1 MMMKIKKIL
10 AVIPAAGI
18 GHRFGEKKPKQYAQ
32 LNALSVI
39 ENTVNE
45 LLKSKLI
52 DKLIIVIS
60 EGDSYIKNQ
69 NFYKNKTIQLING
82 GSSRAESVNNALN
95 HECANGYDYVLVH
108 DAARP
113 NFSYTIISKLL
124 ENLME
129 SKSSGSFPYIP
140 ISDSLRSKELGTV
153 DKNEYFLA
161 QTPQVCSFHDLKQ
174 SLQLCIS
181 DGVNVPDESFAL
193 EYSGFNVSRIL
204 GSRSNIK
211 ITYKDDLKLLSKF
224 NTRTGTGFD
233 VHRYQEGN
241 GITLGGFKVTC
252 EYSIIAHSD
261 GDVLLHSI
269 ADSILGASALG
280 DIGIFFSD
288 QDINNKGLDSKKII
302 EFCLNKIE
310 SIGMEIYNIDST
322 IICEQPKI
330 NPFRDNILKSLSQI
344 LGIPESKIG
353 LKATTAEKLGI
364 IGKNKAISV
373 QSLVN
378 LKDK

>member
-1 MMMKIKKIL
+1 MMKIKKIL

-69 NFYKNKTIQLING
+69 NFYKNKTIQFING

-140 ISDSLRSKELGTV
+140 ISESLRSKELGTV

-161 QTPQVCSFHDLKQ
+161 QTPQVCRFNDLKQ

-241 GITLGGFKVTC
+241 GITLGGFKVPC

-269 ADSILGASALG
+269 ADSILGASSLG

-288 QDINNKGLDSKKII
+288 QDANNKGLDSKKII

>member
-1 MMMKIKKIL
+1 MKIKKIL

-140 ISDSLRSKELGTV
+140 ISDSLRSNELGTV

-241 GITLGGFKVTC
+241 GITLGGFKVPC

>member
-1 MMMKIKKIL
+1 MKIKKIL

-69 NFYKNKTIQLING
+69 NFYKNKTIQFING

-241 GITLGGFKVTC
+241 GITLGGFKVPC

>member
-1 MMMKIKKIL
+1 MMKIKKIL

-140 ISDSLRSKELGTV
+140 ISESLRSKELGTV

-161 QTPQVCSFHDLKQ
+161 QTPQVCRFHDLKQ

-241 GITLGGFKVTC
+241 GITLGGFKVPC

-269 ADSILGASALG
+269 ADSILGASSLG

-288 QDINNKGLDSKKII
+288 QDVNNKGLDSKKII

>member
-1 MMMKIKKIL
+1 MMKIKKIL

-124 ENLME
+124 ENLMD

-140 ISDSLRSKELGTV
+140 ISESLRSKELGTV

-161 QTPQVCSFHDLKQ
+161 QTPQVCRFHDLKQ

-241 GITLGGFKVTC
+241 GITLGGFKVPC

>member
-1 MMMKIKKIL
+1 MMKIKKIL

-69 NFYKNKTIQLING
+69 NFYNNKTIQFING
-82 GSSRAESVNNALN
+82 GYSRAESVNNALN

-161 QTPQVCSFHDLKQ
+161 QTPQVCRFHDLKQ

-241 GITLGGFKVTC
+241 GITLGGFKVPC

>member
-1 MMMKIKKIL
+1 MMKIKKIL

-32 LNALSVI
+32 FNALSVI

-69 NFYKNKTIQLING
+69 NFYKNKTIQFING

-241 GITLGGFKVTC
+241 GITLGGFKVPC

>member
-1 MMMKIKKIL
+1 MMKIKKIL

-60 EGDSYIKNQ
+60 EGDRYIKNQ

-129 SKSSGSFPYIP
+129 SKSSGSFPHIP

-211 ITYKDDLKLLSKF
+211 INYKDDLKLLSKF

-241 GITLGGFKVTC
+241 GITLGGFKVPC

>member
-1 MMMKIKKIL
+1 MKIKKIL

-140 ISDSLRSKELGTV
+140 ISESLRSKELGTV

-161 QTPQVCSFHDLKQ
+161 QTPQVCRFHDLKQ

-241 GITLGGFKVTC
+241 GITLGGFKVPC

>member
-1 MMMKIKKIL
+1 MKIKKIL

-69 NFYKNKTIQLING
+69 NFYKNKTIQFING
-82 GSSRAESVNNALN
+82 GYSRAESVNNALN

-241 GITLGGFKVTC
+241 GITLGGFKVPC

>member
-1 MMMKIKKIL
+1 MMKIKKIL

-32 LNALSVI
+32 FNALSVI

-69 NFYKNKTIQLING
+69 NFYKNKTIQFING

-129 SKSSGSFPYIP
+129 SKSSGSFPHIP

-241 GITLGGFKVTC
+241 GITLGGFKVPC

>member
-1 MMMKIKKIL
+1 MMKNNRIL

-18 GHRFGEKKPKQYAQ
+18 GHRFGERKPKQYAK
-32 LNALSVI
+32 LNAFSVI

-45 LLKSKLI
+45 LLKSKVI
-52 DKLIIVIS
+52 DRLIIVIS

-69 NFYKNKTIQLING
+69 DFYKNETIQFING
-82 GSSRAESVNNALN
+82 GSTRAESVNNALN
-95 HECANGYDYVLVH
+95 HECADGYDYVLIH

-113 NFSYTIISKLL
+113 NFSYTIINELL
-124 ENLME
+124 KNLME

-140 ISDSLRSKELGTV
+140 ISESLRSKELGTV
-153 DKNEYFLA
+153 NKNEYFLA
-161 QTPQVCSFHDLKQ
+161 QTPQICKFHDLKK

-181 DGVNVPDESFAL
+181 EDVDVPDESFAL
-193 EYSGFNVSRIL
+193 EYGGFDVSRIL
-204 GSRSNIK
+204 GSSSNIK
-211 ITYKDDLKLLSKF
+211 ITYKDDLRLLSKF

-233 VHRYQEGN
+233 VHRYQEGD
-241 GITLGGFKVTC
+241 GITLGGFRVPCK
-252 EYSIIAHSD
+252 YSIIAHSD

-302 EFCLNKIE
+302 ELCLDKIE
-310 SIGMEIYNIDST
+310 SIGMEIHNIDST

-330 NPFRDNILKSLSQI
+330 NPFRNDILKSLSEI

-373 QSLVN
+373 QSIAN

>member
-1 MMMKIKKIL
+1 MKIKKIL

-129 SKSSGSFPYIP
+129 SKSSGSFPHIP

-241 GITLGGFKVTC
+241 GITLGGFKVPC

>member
-1 MMMKIKKIL
+1 MMKIKKIL

-161 QTPQVCSFHDLKQ
+161 QTPQVCRFHDLKQ

-241 GITLGGFKVTC
+241 GITLGGFKVPC

>member
-1 MMMKIKKIL
+1 MMKIKKIL

-69 NFYKNKTIQLING
+69 NFYKNKTIQFING

-129 SKSSGSFPYIP
+129 SKSSGSFPHIP

-241 GITLGGFKVTC
+241 GITLGGFKVPC

>member
-1 MMMKIKKIL
+1 MMKIKKIL

-32 LNALSVI
+32 FNALSVI

-60 EGDSYIKNQ
+60 EGDRYIKNQ

-129 SKSSGSFPYIP
+129 SKSSGSFPHIP

-241 GITLGGFKVTC
+241 GITLGGFKVPC

>member
-1 MMMKIKKIL
+1 MMKIKKIL

-32 LNALSVI
+32 LNTLSVI

-161 QTPQVCSFHDLKQ
+161 QTPQVCRFHDLKQ

-241 GITLGGFKVTC
+241 GITLGGFKVPC

>member
-1 MMMKIKKIL
+1 MMKIKKIL

-241 GITLGGFKVTC
+241 GITLGGFKVPC

>member
-1 MMMKIKKIL
+1 MKIKKIL

-60 EGDSYIKNQ
+60 EGDRYIKNQ

-129 SKSSGSFPYIP
+129 SKSSGSFPHIP

-241 GITLGGFKVTC
+241 GITLGGFKVPC

>member
-1 MMMKIKKIL
+1 MKIKKIL

-140 ISDSLRSKELGTV
+140 ISESLRSKELGTV

-161 QTPQVCSFHDLKQ
+161 QTPQVCRFHDLKQ

-241 GITLGGFKVTC
+241 GITLGGFKVPC

-269 ADSILGASALG
+269 ADSILGASSLG

>member
-1 MMMKIKKIL
+1 MKIKKIL

-241 GITLGGFKVTC
+241 GITLGGFKVPC

>member
-1 MMMKIKKIL
+1 MKIKKIL

-140 ISDSLRSKELGTV
+140 ISDSLRSKESGTV

-241 GITLGGFKVTC
+241 GITLGGFKVPC

>member
-1 MMMKIKKIL
+1 MMKIKKIL

-39 ENTVNE
+39 ENTINE

-161 QTPQVCSFHDLKQ
+161 QTPQVCRFHDLKQ

-241 GITLGGFKVTC
+241 GITLGGFKVPC

>member
-1 MMMKIKKIL
+1 MMKIKKIL

-153 DKNEYFLA
+153 DKNEYYLA
-161 QTPQVCSFHDLKQ
+161 QTPQVCRFHDLKQ

-241 GITLGGFKVTC
+241 GITLGGFKVPC

>member
-1 MMMKIKKIL
+1 MMKIKKIL

-32 LNALSVI
+32 FNALSVI

-241 GITLGGFKVTC
+241 GITLGGFKVPC

>member
-1 MMMKIKKIL
+1 MMKIKKIL

-18 GHRFGEKKPKQYAQ
+18 DHRFGEKKPKQYAQ

-129 SKSSGSFPYIP
+129 SKSSGSFPHIP

-241 GITLGGFKVTC
+241 GITLGGFKVPC

>member
-1 MMMKIKKIL
+1 MMKIKKIL

-69 NFYKNKTIQLING
+69 NFYKNKTIQFING

-95 HECANGYDYVLVH
+95 HECANGYDHVLVH

-241 GITLGGFKVTC
+241 GITLGGFKVPC

>member
-1 MMMKIKKIL
+1 MKIKKIL

-52 DKLIIVIS
+52 DKLIIAIS

-161 QTPQVCSFHDLKQ
+161 QTPQVCRFHDLKQ

-241 GITLGGFKVTC
+241 GITLGGFKVPC

-269 ADSILGASALG
+269 ADSILGASSLG

>member
-1 MMMKIKKIL
+1 MKIKKIL

-161 QTPQVCSFHDLKQ
+161 QTPQVCRFHDLKQ

-241 GITLGGFKVTC
+241 GITLGGFKVPC

-288 QDINNKGLDSKKII
+288 QDVNNKGLDSKKII

>member
-1 MMMKIKKIL
+1 MMKIKKIL

-60 EGDSYIKNQ
+60 EGDRYIKNQ

-181 DGVNVPDESFAL
+181 DGMNIPDESFAL

-241 GITLGGFKVTC
+241 GITLGGFKVPC

>member
-1 MMMKIKKIL
+1 MMKIKKIL

-161 QTPQVCSFHDLKQ
+161 QTPQVCRFHDLKQ

-241 GITLGGFKVTC
+241 GITLGGFKVPC

-330 NPFRDNILKSLSQI
+330 NPFRDNILNSLSQI

>member
-1 MMMKIKKIL
+1 MKIKKIL

-69 NFYKNKTIQLING
+69 NFYNNKTIQLING

-140 ISDSLRSKELGTV
+140 ISESLRSKELGTV

-241 GITLGGFKVTC
+241 GITLGGFKVPC

>member
-1 MMMKIKKIL
+1 MKIKKIL

-32 LNALSVI
+32 LNTLSVI

-45 LLKSKLI
+45 LLKSKVI
-52 DKLIIVIS
+52 DRLIIVIS

-161 QTPQVCSFHDLKQ
+161 QTPQVCRFHDLKQ

-241 GITLGGFKVTC
+241 GITLGGFKVPC

>member
-1 MMMKIKKIL
+1 MMKIKKIL

-60 EGDSYIKNQ
+60 EGDSNIKNQ

-241 GITLGGFKVTC
+241 GITLGGFKVPC

>member
-1 MMMKIKKIL
+1 MKIKKIL

-82 GSSRAESVNNALN
+82 GSSRVESVNNALN

-161 QTPQVCSFHDLKQ
+161 QTPQVCRFHDLKQ

-241 GITLGGFKVTC
+241 GITLGGFKVPC

-269 ADSILGASALG
+269 ADSILGASSLG

-288 QDINNKGLDSKKII
+288 QDANNKGLDSKKII

>member
-1 MMMKIKKIL
+1 MKIKKIL

-140 ISDSLRSKELGTV
+140 ISDSLKSKELGTV

-161 QTPQVCSFHDLKQ
+161 QTPQVCRFHDLKQ

-241 GITLGGFKVTC
+241 GITLGGFKVPC

>member
-1 MMMKIKKIL
+1 MKIKKIL

-32 LNALSVI
+32 FNALSVI

-69 NFYKNKTIQLING
+69 NFYKNKTIQFING

-129 SKSSGSFPYIP
+129 SKSSGSFPHIP

-241 GITLGGFKVTC
+241 GITLGGFKVPC

>member
-1 MMMKIKKIL
+1 MMKIKKIL

-224 NTRTGTGFD
+224 NTRSGTGFD

-241 GITLGGFKVTC
+241 GITLGGFKVPC

>member
-1 MMMKIKKIL
+1 MKIKKIL

-95 HECANGYDYVLVH
+95 HEFANGYDYVLVH

-161 QTPQVCSFHDLKQ
+161 QTPQVCRFHDLKQ

-241 GITLGGFKVTC
+241 GITLGGFKVPC

>member
-1 MMMKIKKIL
+1 MKIKKIL

-161 QTPQVCSFHDLKQ
+161 QTPQVCRFHDLKQ

-241 GITLGGFKVTC
+241 GITLGGFKVPC

-269 ADSILGASALG
+269 ADSILGASSLG

-288 QDINNKGLDSKKII
+288 QDVNNKGLDSKKII